1 MCCSTRSSRSFTR
14 TRSIAGPHRLR
25 LFLDH
30 VPDLVE
36 AVAGLVA
43 RLLVLDPQIERLA
56 LVGPLLPPVIA
67 RDDRV
72 VAAWL
77 VFRGCFQRRPDR
89 GTLGVAHAPARAR
102 RVLVESVQRHARVV

>member
-30 VPDLVE
+30 VPDFVE
-36 AVAGLVA
+36 AVAGPVA
-43 RLLVLDPQIERLA
+43 GLLVLDPQVERLA
-56 LVGPLLPPVIA
+56 LVGPLLAPVVA

-72 VAAWL
+72 VAARL
-77 VFRGCFQRRPDR
+77 VFRGCFQRGPDR
-89 GTLGVAHAPARAR
+89 GTLGVAHALARAH
-102 RVLVESVQRHARVV
+102 RVLVENAT